1 MLPATAPRKD
11 LHVLHRDGNLQ
22 YPYELLLDHKIVVDK
37 DYTVFVA
44 GRGGILY
51 GTTNAQRGFET
62 DWGSIPRWFG
72 LKKLL
77 EPQQFVPA
85 ADYSAA
91 GDGKL
96 RIWLYGETP
105 SGYLYLKGYIVDP
118 RAEFYLLHDW
128 FYAVQVTPREYAD
141 EKLRDMLKTHSPLE
155 AMIVYRAV
163 RMFGAWA
170 WKDTP
175 VKEIRQDRELSRQA
189 SIRYR
194 NEEIV

>member
-37 DYTVFVA
+37 DCTVFVA
-44 GRGGILY
+44 GRGGIISSANTEL
-51 GTTNAQRGFET
+51 RGFET
-62 DWGSIPRWFG
+62 DWGSIPSWFG

-77 EPQQFVPA
+77 EPQQFIPA
-85 ADYSAA
+85 ANYSAA
-91 GDGKL
+91 DHNL
-96 RIWLYGETP
+96 RIWLYGELP
-105 SGYLYLKGYIVDP
+105 SGHIYLKGYIVDP

-128 FYAVQVTPREYAD
+128 FYAVQVTTREYAD
-141 EKLRDMLKTHSPLE
+141 EKLRDQLKTHSPLE
-155 AMIVYRAV
+155 AKIVYRAV
-163 RMFGAWA
+163 RLFGAWA

-175 VKEIRQDRELSRQA
+175 MKEIRQDRELSRQA
-189 SIRYR
+189 RIRYL